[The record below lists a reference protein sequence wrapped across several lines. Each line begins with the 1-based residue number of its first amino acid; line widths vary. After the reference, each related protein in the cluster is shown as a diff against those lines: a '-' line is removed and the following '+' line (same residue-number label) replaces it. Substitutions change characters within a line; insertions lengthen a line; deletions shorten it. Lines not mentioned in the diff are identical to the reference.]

1 MDARRPRW
9 FRLEAEAPIHGR
21 RLSSFLPVEP
31 DRLILQK
38 RFPIKRKSAI
48 REDFNMTRRIF
59 VAVLALGLAAF
70 FAPRLALAEDHLAEA
85 IKHTKEAIEHGQ
97 MGHADVL
104 VTHAEAA
111 LTHAKAAEKAK
122 ANPHTKEGIT
132 HLDAAIAEGKKKDAA
147 SATKHAE
154 EALTH
159 LEAATK

>member
-1 MDARRPRW
+1 MYGNGESSTVHVAHP
-9 FRLEAEAPIHGR
+9 AV
-21 RLSSFLPVEP
+21 LSSFLPVRS
-31 DRLILQK
+31 DRLILHK
-38 RFPIKRKSAI
+38 RFPGKRGTLM

-59 VAVLALGLAAF
+59 VAVLALGFAAF
-70 FAPRLALAEDHLAEA
+70 LAPRLALAEDHLAEA
-85 IKHTKEAIEHGQ
+85 IKHTKEAIEHGKA
-97 MGHADVL
+97 GHADVL

-111 LTHAKAAEKAK
+111 LTHANAAEKEK